1 MFLISFLFACFTF
14 VLSSLSLSLSGSIV
28 SLIFIF
34 RRFFFTPFLPLPQS
48 YFSFP
53 FAGDMLRCILKTLLE
68 YDSRKVSD
76 VGQVIRVGFS
86 YYRLYYFHGENAV
99 DSVSN
104 KWNTVF
110 PIFPDSPFRDVL
122 RYTWPY
128 TASFSFVSFFRFF
141 SFLVSISFVSLDFV
155 SKYHQL
161 RELSF
166 VPIIDH
172 TFSYFFSYLF
182 LNVVCNV
189 FATYKLH
196 TQVIKD

>member
-1 MFLISFLFACFTF
+1 
-14 VLSSLSLSLSGSIV
+14 
-28 SLIFIF
+28 
-34 RRFFFTPFLPLPQS
+34 
-48 YFSFP
+48 
-53 FAGDMLRCILKTLLE
+53 MLRCILKTLLE
-68 YDSRKVSD
+68 YGSRKVSD

-128 TASFSFVSFFRFF
+128 TVSFSFVSFFRFF